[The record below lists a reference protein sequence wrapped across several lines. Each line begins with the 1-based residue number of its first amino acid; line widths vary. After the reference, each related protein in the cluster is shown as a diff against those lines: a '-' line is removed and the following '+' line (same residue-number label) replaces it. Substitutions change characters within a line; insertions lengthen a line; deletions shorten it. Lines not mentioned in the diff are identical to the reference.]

1 MTDSQKVFPTF
12 SNLLNDLKIIGKSSE
27 FMCIFSHFLKPF
39 WGYFHKILIFQYFTK
54 SSLAGSVSSQVQV
67 INHKPAEIGRNR
79 NIFGWLSKYVSNNL
93 NDLKKQ
99 NNPIGKLNDHAITDI
114 CANASMIVLAWGN
127 GNKKRANDVLSLLGS
142 KKLHCIDKNKGGGFL
157 HPSRIKTKDY
167 PHAKKI

>member
-1 MTDSQKVFPTF
+1 MATLYFKNMKPTESLTITAEANISKCGKYRYWLNRTWDNKKPIGVFICMNPSTAT
-12 SNLLNDLKIIGKSSE
+12 SAMCDLT
-27 FMCIFSHFLKPF
+27 MC
-39 WGYFHKILIFQYFTK
+39 
-54 SSLAGSVSSQVQV
+54 
-67 INHKPAEIGRNR
+67 NC
-79 NIFGWLSKYVSNNL
+79 NNL
-93 NDLKKQ
+93 AMQWGWGGFYIVNLYAYRATDPNDLKKQ

-142 KKLHCIDKNKGGGFL
+142 KKLHCIYKNKGGGFL